1 MRSQN
6 SDSAIAVG
14 GAGDAS
20 EGGKSLGR
28 VLEWVQGVDVAI
40 QEIFLDAKNL
50 LERERGYEGLG
61 RQLESV
67 WERTEGCWKI

>member
-28 VLEWVQGVDVAI
+28 VLERVQGVDVAI
-40 QEIFLDAKNL
+40 QEIFWMRKTCWNGRGVMKVLDDN
-50 LERERGYEGLG
+50 
-61 RQLESV
+61 
-67 WERTEGCWKI
+67 